1 MITLKAKLIL
11 AIFALLAIAHNASA
25 QQQASGATPHM
36 GEFDC
41 VVEAKMM
48 VKLGSPDTGI
58 VEALKVDRD
67 TTIKKGEVVAQ
78 LDSNLQRIA
87 LELAQ
92 LKASNEGDINSE
104 RTRLAF
110 RSSEAERA
118 ENLNSKQIVT
128 TKVRNE
134 AVTERDLAALS
145 LAKAELEHKMAQVD
159 LEQAQARLDRRSIR
173 SPIDGVVS
181 DLTIRLGEYVYEQTP
196 LMTIAEI
203 NPLYVKVFV
212 PVRHYRNL
220 RVGTD
225 AEVMPEEPIG
235 GVYKAKV
242 TVVDRV
248 FDTASSTFGVRL
260 ELPNPEYALPAGMRC
275 RIRFMTK
282 ETGR

>member
-1 MITLKAKLIL
+1 MIMAKTKFVV
-11 AIFALLAIAHNASA
+11 AIAVLLALARHAAA
-25 QQQASGATPHM
+25 QQLSAPAQRM

-48 VKLGSPDTGI
+48 IKLGSPDTGI
-58 VEALKVDRD
+58 IEALKVDRD
-67 TTIKKGEVVAQ
+67 RTIKKGDVVAE

-92 LKASNEGDINSE
+92 LKANNEGDINSE
-104 RTRLAF
+104 RTRLVF

-128 TKVRNE
+128 TKVRDE
-134 AVTERDLAALS
+134 AVTERNLAALA

-159 LEQAQARLDRRSIR
+159 MEQAQARLDRRSIR
-173 SPIDGVVS
+173 SPINGVVS
-181 DLTIRLGEYVYEQTP
+181 DVTIRPGEYVYEQTP

-203 NPLYVKVFV
+203 DPLYVKVFV
-212 PVRHYRNL
+212 PVRHYREL
-220 RVGTD
+220 RVGTN

-235 GVYKAKV
+235 GLYRAKV

-260 ELPNPEYALPAGMRC
+260 ELPNPDYALPAGMRC
-275 RIRFMTK
+275 RIRFLAQ
-282 ETGR
+282 ESGQ